1 MYQRNAAVEI
11 QINSLCRL
19 RAPEQLRSTGRE
31 LFVYEVTIKFLLSHS
46 VLKLLLY
53 L

>member
-1 MYQRNAAVEI
+1 MEI
-11 QINSLCRL
+11 KINSLCRL
-19 RAPEQLRSTGRE
+19 RAPEQRSTGRE

-46 VLKLLLY
+46 VLKLLLLY